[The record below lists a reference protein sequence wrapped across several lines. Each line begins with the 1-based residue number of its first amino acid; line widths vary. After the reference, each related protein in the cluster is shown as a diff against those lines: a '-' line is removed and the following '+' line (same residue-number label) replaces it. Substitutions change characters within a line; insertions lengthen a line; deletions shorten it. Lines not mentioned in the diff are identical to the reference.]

1 MARQARHY
9 NSREALATR
18 VDYVE
23 SRLDESVNSL
33 KEAMKEIKESLAKSE
48 VDRKEEMRQMDL
60 RRKEEIAELK
70 VEVRDNKVALEKIV
84 ARAESSRRWSIGI
97 VVSIAI
103 AVIGFMLT
111 VIVFLLT
118 NGFQVPA

>member
-1 MARQARHY
+1 MTRQARHY
-9 NSREALATR
+9 YSREALSTR

-23 SRLDESVNSL
+23 SRLDESINSL
-33 KEAMKEIKESLAKSE
+33 KEAVKEIKESLSKSE
-48 VDRKEEMRQMDL
+48 IDRKEEMKQMDL
-60 RRKEEIAELK
+60 RRREENAELK
-70 VEVRDNKVALEKIV
+70 EAMEKIV

-111 VIVFLLT
+111 VIVFLFT
-118 NGFQVPA
+118 NGFQVPS

>member
-9 NSREALATR
+9 YSREALATR

-33 KEAMKEIKESLAKSE
+33 KEAVKEIKESLAKSE
-48 VDRKEEMRQMDL
+48 IDRKEEMKKMDL
-60 RRKEEIAELK
+60 RRKEENADFK
-70 VEVRDNKVALEKIV
+70 DALEKVV

-97 VVSIAI
+97 VISIAI
-103 AVIGFMLT
+103 AVIGFMLMVT
-111 VIVFLLT
+111 VFLLT
-118 NGFQVPA
+118 NGFQVPT